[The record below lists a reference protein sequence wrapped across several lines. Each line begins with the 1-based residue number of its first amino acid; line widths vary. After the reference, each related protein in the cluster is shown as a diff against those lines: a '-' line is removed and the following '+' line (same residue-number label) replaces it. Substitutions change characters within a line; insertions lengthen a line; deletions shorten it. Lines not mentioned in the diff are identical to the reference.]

1 MVNLAVAFQSETQIA
16 VTLFFQNA
24 LRKFTKIFTANNF
37 SQSIDICYFNL
48 SSERFSI
55 HNKEVNKIRNDIVC
69 VVARHAI
76 VFRCVLI
83 IAPAMFFNISFEIKR
98 NQSFTVQI
106 SRLCYCNYDGAQHFH
121 EFITQ
126 ENPFRMCCPRNYI
139 LFPNSLQTLSD
150 LQQILSTQNI
160 LGTLTRGSALLL
172 RNIYINITCLFPQKH
187 VMLISPKPRYP
198 NQPFQNL

>member
-1 MVNLAVAFQSETQIA
+1 MKIVNLAVAFQSETQIA

-83 IAPAMFFNISFEIKR
+83 IAPAMFFNISFEIKVLQR
-98 NQSFTVQI
+98 KFPDYVIATMMEHNI
-106 SRLCYCNYDGAQHFH
+106 SMNLLHKKTPSECAVPETIYY
-121 EFITQ
+121 
-126 ENPFRMCCPRNYI
+126 
-139 LFPNSLQTLSD
+139 SLIPS
-150 LQQILSTQNI
+150 
-160 LGTLTRGSALLL
+160 
-172 RNIYINITCLFPQKH
+172 
-187 VMLISPKPRYP
+187 
-198 NQPFQNL
+198 